1 MPFKTLIMRKLWLC
15 FTFLVLLN
23 EEELSIKSK
32 CAKAHLKSLDSNLE
46 AIHCRDGRLG
56 AARVVKTYKPKAFAL
71 VCCSINEYLRQKQFV
86 TQQKVF

>member
-1 MPFKTLIMRKLWLC
+1 MALFYISGFIKW
-15 FTFLVLLN
+15 
-23 EEELSIKSK
+23 EGIKSK

-46 AIHCRDGRLG
+46 AIHRRDGRLG

-86 TQQKVF
+86 TQQKVFWWYFYWP